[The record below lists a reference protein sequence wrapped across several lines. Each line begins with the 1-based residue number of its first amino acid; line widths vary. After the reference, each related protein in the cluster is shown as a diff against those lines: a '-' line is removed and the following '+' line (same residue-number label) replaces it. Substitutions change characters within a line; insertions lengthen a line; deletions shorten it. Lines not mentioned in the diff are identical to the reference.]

1 MLLVLFLLLGLWSPP
16 ASAEAPAQ
24 SGKVASPGPV
34 KQWEDHMTQY
44 GKQHCGADYYYDG
57 ARVFYQIAEYT
68 KDQSWITCAEQ
79 AVAAYRDQYLVP
91 NKFAAAG
98 WMIFPRGLWL
108 HYQKTGDVKSKDAL
122 IQLAGHASYC
132 CVPEWL
138 KDADGEQGGSR
149 EAAYNLEA
157 KLYAQDLGVDQPSTK
172 LYADIVFGHFDQWF
186 RSKSVP
192 YVRPF
197 MVGLSAEALIEY
209 WQRTKDG
216 RVLPVLQDALDQ
228 LWQSC
233 WLADAGAFKYT
244 DRNVASGD
252 QRPSPDLNMLIAPA
266 YAWLYAQTRE
276 PKWRDR
282 YDAIF
287 AGAVKAGYLKDPK
300 HFHQQY
306 RWSFDGLKW
315 RQ

>member
-1 MLLVLFLLLGLWSPP
+1 MLAVLFVILTLSSVT
-16 ASAEAPAQ
+16 ASTAAAGPRAQAAAPA
-24 SGKVASPGPV
+24 PV
-34 KQWEDHMTQY
+34 KQWEDQMAQY

-57 ARVFYQIAEYT
+57 ARVYYQIAEYT
-68 KDQSWITCAEQ
+68 KDPSWTKCAEQ

-108 HYQKTGDVKSKDAL
+108 HYQKTGDVKSKDAV

-157 KLYAQDLGVDQPSTK
+157 KLYAQDLGVDQPATK
-172 LYADIVFGHFDQWF
+172 AYADIVLTHFDQWF
-186 RSKSVP
+186 RSKSAP

-216 RVLPVLQDALDQ
+216 RVLPALQDAFEQ

-244 DRNVASGD
+244 DRNVPSGD

-266 YAWLYAQTRE
+266 YAWLYAQTHDA
-276 PKWRDR
+276 KWRDR